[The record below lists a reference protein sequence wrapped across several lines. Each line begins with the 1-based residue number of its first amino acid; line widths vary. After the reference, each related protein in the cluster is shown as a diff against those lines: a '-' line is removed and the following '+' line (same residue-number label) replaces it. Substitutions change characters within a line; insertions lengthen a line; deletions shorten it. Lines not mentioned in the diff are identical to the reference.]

1 VLRASIP
8 TDIHLPSF
16 LFRKAAPLSKKVSLP
31 KISILQKHIPA
42 NDNPVDAEDVPVS
55 DQRHWTAE
63 PERRNGFR
71 MSETHPYRTKVRY
84 GRDATGKW
92 DFVNPLPHPLRA
104 VARREYSWGDAG
116 IFHTGDLDSVDAR
129 RTVLA
134 RKAEAATKA
143 ERPHRFR
150 LAVLGNIGF
159 SDPVAR
165 LTKAAEPLLATADER
180 KWAGEGLPIEA
191 EFRTGR
197 IDTRLRQAA
206 ADFAEVYETANTQ
219 GVETC
224 DRRVDARSA
233 AGFLRYRVMHL
244 WRPLVDAL
252 VFGKTMSAIGREY
265 GGNKEDAAKLGRQK
279 VIDGLLI
286 ARECFMDLSALKA
299 QDAAAEASSGPRTDV
314 HVTTL
319 GRRSGELPIRL
330 HRAAN
335 DNRRSI
341 RDVA

>member
-1 VLRASIP
+1 M
-8 TDIHLPSF
+8 T
-16 LFRKAAPLSKKVSLP
+16 KKISLP
-31 KISILQKHIPA
+31 KISIQKKHIPA
-42 NDNPVDAEDVPVS
+42 NDNPIDATDVPVS
-55 DQRHWTAE
+55 DRHHWTAE

-84 GRDATGKW
+84 GRDAAGKW
-92 DFVNPLPHPLRA
+92 DFVNPLPSPLLA
-104 VARREYSWGDAG
+104 VARREYVWADAD
-116 IFHTGDLDSVDAR
+116 IFYTGEMDSVDAR

-150 LAVLGNIGF
+150 LAVLGNIGV
-159 SDPVAR
+159 SDPVPR
-165 LTKAAEPLLATADER
+165 LTKAAEPMLATAEER

-197 IDTRLRQAA
+197 VDARLRQAA
-206 ADFAEVYETANTQ
+206 ADFADVYETANTE
-219 GVETC
+219 GVETS

-233 AGFLRYRVMHL
+233 AAFLRYRLMHL

-265 GGNKEDAAKLGRQK
+265 GGNKEDSAKLGRQK
-279 VIDGLLI
+279 IIDGLLI
-286 ARECFMDLSALKA
+286 ARECFLDLSALKA
-299 QDAAAEASSGPRTDV
+299 QDAASEATGIPRLDP

-319 GRRSGELPIRL
+319 GRRSGELPPRM
-330 HRAAN
+330 HVAAN
-335 DNRRSI
+335 DNRLSI